1 VNDLQFPNVWLTDLN
16 TVLRHRSN
24 ANNSADWSTDDLD
37 LLADFIE
44 QASADIVGELGW
56 LPLPYV
62 DTLRF
67 DWSSDYISRDSKE
80 LWLSGD
86 ACLLA
91 ITTLTNGDTE
101 VLSDSY
107 YVLQPNNR
115 YPVKTVRLLSG
126 CGKYFKAK
134 TGGQWEQAISI
145 AGIWGYVPH
154 YEYCWQD
161 TGYTV
166 QNTTEITSTDTT
178 LEVGTGNG
186 ANFSRGEY
194 LQLEDETVFVAA
206 TDDDEITIVRA
217 QLGTTAAAHAEDTVI
232 SRYIHENII
241 KRACTEWAAFLY
253 NTKDQLGQ
261 QVQTYDNGLSIV
273 NGLSPTVYRALMK
286 RQRVVAGN
294 AG

>member
-1 VNDLQFPNVWLTDLN
+1 MNHLQFPNVWLTDLN
-16 TVLRHRSN
+16 TVLRHRAN
-24 ANNSADWSTDDLD
+24 ANNSADWSADDLD

-62 DTLRF
+62 DTLYF
-67 DWSSDYISRDSKE
+67 DWSSQYISRDGRE
-80 LWLSGD
+80 LWLDGD
-86 ACLLA
+86 APLLA
-91 ITTLTNGDTE
+91 ITALTNGNTATFNT
-101 VLSDSY
+101 SQ

-115 YPVKTVRLLSG
+115 YPAKTVRLLSAS
-126 CGKYFKAK
+126 CGTFSAK

-154 YEYCWQD
+154 YEYCWQE

-166 QNTTEITSTDTT
+166 QNETEISSTDKT
-178 LEVGTGNG
+178 LNVGDGNG
-186 ANFSRGEY
+186 TNFSRGDY
-194 LQLEDETVFVAA
+194 LQLEDETVFVTA
-206 TDDDEITIVRA
+206 TDANAITIRRG
-217 QLGTTAAAHAEDTVI
+217 QLGATAAAHAEDTPI
-232 SRYIHENII
+232 LRYEHDNII

-261 QVQTYDNGLSIV
+261 QIQTYDNGLSIV
-273 NGLSPTVYRALMK
+273 QGLSPMVYRALMK
-286 RQRVVAGN
+286 RQKVTAGS

>member
-1 VNDLQFPNVWLTDLN
+1 MNDLQFPNVWLTDLN

-24 ANNSADWSTDDLD
+24 ANNSAEWDTNGLD

-67 DWSSDYISRDSKE
+67 DWSSEYISRDGKE

-86 ACLLA
+86 AYLLA

-101 VLSDSY
+101 VLSASN

-115 YPVKTVRLLSG
+115 YPVKTIRLTST

-154 YEYCWQD
+154 YEFCWQEA
-161 TGYTV
+161 GYTV
-166 QNTTEITSTDTT
+166 QNAGEIDSTGTT
-178 LEVGTGNG
+178 LELGTGNG

-194 LQLEDETVFVAA
+194 LQLDDETVFVAA
-206 TDDDEITIVRA
+206 TSDDEITIRRG
-217 QLGTTAAAHAEDTVI
+217 QLGTTKAAHANGTTILRFEHD
-232 SRYIHENII
+232 NII
-241 KRACTEWAAFLY
+241 KRAATEWAAYLY

-261 QVQTYDNGLSIV
+261 QIQTYDNGLSIV
-273 NGLSPTVYRALMK
+273 QGLSPTVYRALMK